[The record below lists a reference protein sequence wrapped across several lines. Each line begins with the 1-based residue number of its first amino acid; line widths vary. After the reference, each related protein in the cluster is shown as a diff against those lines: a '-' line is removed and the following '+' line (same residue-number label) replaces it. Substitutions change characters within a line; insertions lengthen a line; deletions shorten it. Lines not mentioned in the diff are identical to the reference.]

1 MITRSNT
8 NLWQM
13 YLQFVLETQ
22 AWLFLLCMYV
32 RALPYV
38 ELLNIYTSGGIQAL
52 HRSVV

>member
-1 MITRSNT
+1 MITRSYT
-8 NLWQM
+8 NLWQT

-38 ELLNIYTSGGIQAL
+38 ELLNIYKSGVSQAL
-52 HRSVV
+52 QRSAV